1 MMIESIALA
10 QKSGNYYNRFPVTQT
25 SDSLHPTIPSAQL
38 SLLTHFLPPFRKYI
52 TLSSSWLTN
61 KQLSFSLSE

>member
-52 TLSSSWLTN
+52 TLSSS
-61 KQLSFSLSE
+61 